1 MGKRAYSET
10 VDLTNNTS
18 ESEGGGSDG
27 DDECGSGARSAAPQK
42 VVDKKATKADNT
54 ASKAR
59 MQALLAEK
67 KPSQG
72 TEQSCIKQSTK

>member
-27 DDECGSGARSAAPQK
+27 DDECGSGASAAPQK